1 MNPTSVIIGVGGQN
15 SIGLSFPA
23 IAAAVRGPIS
33 GFSHCEYLRDYS
45 TGEPIKL
52 AMLELLPNG
61 TTPYGRMKSLA
72 LGAAKEA
79 LSPWGKVLLRDESIA
94 LPVILSLPSARPGF
108 PDGESV
114 RLAREIINDLPVAT
128 NKAECLLM
136 DGGHTGGLSALETAT
151 EMIIN
156 RRAPACLVGGADCY
170 IDIETLHWIEMQE
183 RLRREDQ
190 PNGFV
195 PGEGAAFL
203 LVCNSVFAADYG
215 LTPLAEILGVAT
227 TEEPRPWYSD
237 DPTLG
242 EGLTMALHQLFD
254 HSMPPNGEATVTYS
268 DLNGESWRVD
278 EWSYAYLRTARFHG
292 EPLDLRHPADC
303 WGDLGAASGVFL
315 PGFAAL
321 DLSRLPTNRGIVL
334 VCTASDTSADRS
346 ACLLRKI
353 APKILEVEH
362 DTDRAG

>member
-1 MNPTSVIIGVGGQN
+1 MNPTSVIISVGGQN

-33 GFSHCEYLRDYS
+33 GFSYCEHLRDRS
-45 TGEPIKL
+45 AGEQIKL
-52 AMLELLPNG
+52 AMLELLPIG
-61 TTPYGRMKSLA
+61 STPYDRMKELA
-72 LGAAKEA
+72 LGAARESLA
-79 LSPWGKVLLRDESIA
+79 PWGKVLLRKESIA
-94 LPVILSLPSARPGF
+94 LPVILSLPSTRPGF
-108 PDGESV
+108 PDGEDV
-114 RLAREIINDLPVAT
+114 RLALEIVNELPVAI
-128 NKAECLLM
+128 NKAECQLIEC
-136 DGGHTGGLSALETAT
+136 GQAGGLSALEMAR

-183 RLRREDQ
+183 RLRGEDQ

-203 LVCNSVFAADYG
+203 LVCDSEFAADCG
-215 LTPLAEILGVAT
+215 LAPLAEILGVVT

-237 DPTLG
+237 YPTLG
-242 EGLTMALHQLFD
+242 EGLTLALHQLFD
-254 HSMPPNGEATVTYS
+254 HSMPPNGKATLTYC
-268 DLNGESWRVD
+268 DMNGESWRVD
-278 EWSYAYLRTARFHG
+278 EWLYAYLRTAKYHG

-315 PGFAAL
+315 AGFAAL

-334 VCTASDTSADRS
+334 VWTASDTTTDRS

-353 APKILEVEH
+353 DPRIMEVEH
-362 DTDRAG
+362 GTDRAG